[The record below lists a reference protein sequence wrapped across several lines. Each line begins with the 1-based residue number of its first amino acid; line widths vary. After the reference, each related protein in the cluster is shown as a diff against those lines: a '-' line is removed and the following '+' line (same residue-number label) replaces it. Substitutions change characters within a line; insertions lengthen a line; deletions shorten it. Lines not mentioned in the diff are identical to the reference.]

1 MTAETRLQDG
11 VTQTVNYAYDL
22 AGNLTQI
29 VYPSGR
35 IVDYSLD
42 ALGRPL
48 SVTYKADAAATAQ
61 TVASNITYLPFGP
74 VSSLTLGNGVDV
86 TYTYDLDYRLT
97 RIQAQAPGGGAML
110 QDLTLAFDGS
120 GNITG
125 ITDAVDAARTQSLS
139 YDLLNRL
146 TQAIGPWGTDDYT
159 YDPVGNRLSRTLN
172 ADLTSYTYA
181 TDSNRLLEV
190 VTASL
195 TREMFYDANGSL
207 TMDRRG
213 SKKNDPATDYAYNAA
228 GRMESVD
235 HHTGGTAAYTYDAFG
250 RKRSIVEAGST
261 TRLFYGPAG
270 TLLEESDATGTPG
283 RGYLRVAGRP
293 LAAVTAAG
301 DLQWVLADQ
310 VGQPQKLL
318 DASATLLWDRV
329 AHPFGDTYAQVTG
342 KETDE
347 PQRFPGQRFE
357 QLTGLHYNYFRDY
370 DPSLG
375 RYIQSDPIGLRG
387 GPNIYTYANNNPV
400 RYIDPEGTLINFP
413 TTALCYF
420 FGLFCDPEP
429 QTDGCKDT
437 GWRPGQN
444 DEDATPVPPR
454 PMMNE
459 ADDSDDAGSDPPE
472 KKKASTSEPGDEIR
486 TPTTHP
492 DDFTKL
498 KGGQGWRNK
507 KTGEIWQKSNTNHSQ
522 SEGGEW
528 KVGLGKDVA
537 PTPSKKVTVSD
548 GGTVIKKDDN

>member
-1 MTAETRLQDG
+1 
-11 VTQTVNYAYDL
+11 
-22 AGNLTQI
+22 
-29 VYPSGR
+29 
-35 IVDYSLD
+35 
-42 ALGRPL
+42 
-48 SVTYKADAAATAQ
+48 
-61 TVASNITYLPFGP
+61 
-74 VSSLTLGNGVDV
+74 
-86 TYTYDLDYRLT
+86 
-97 RIQAQAPGGGAML
+97 ML

-125 ITDAVDAARTQSLS
+125 IADAVDAARTQTLS

-146 TQAIGPWGTDDYT
+146 TQAIGPWGDDSYT

-190 VTASL
+190 ATATL

-235 HHTGGTAAYTYDAFG
+235 HHAGGTAAYTYDAFG
-250 RKRSIVEAGST
+250 RKRTIVEAGST

-270 TLLEESDATGTPG
+270 TLLEESDTTGTPG

-301 DLQWVLADQ
+301 DLQWVLSDQ

-329 AHPFGDTYAQVTG
+329 AHPFGETYAQVTG
-342 KETDE
+342 SETDE

-375 RYIQSDPIGLRG
+375 RYIQSDPVGLNG
-387 GPNIYTYANNNPV
+387 GLNPYAYAYNNPL
-400 RYIDPEGTLINFP
+400 RYTDPYG
-413 TTALCYF
+413 AVA
-420 FGLFCDPEP
+420 
-429 QTDGCKDT
+429 DT
-437 GWRPGQN
+437 
-444 DEDATPVPPR
+444 EMILPPFR
-454 PMMNE
+454 
-459 ADDSDDAGSDPPE
+459 
-472 KKKASTSEPGDEIR
+472 R
-486 TPTTHP
+486 TPKRFVFGP
-492 DDFTKL
+492 
-498 KGGQGWRNK
+498 
-507 KTGEIWQKSNTNHSQ
+507 
-522 SEGGEW
+522 
-528 KVGLGKDVA
+528 
-537 PTPSKKVTVSD
+537 
-548 GGTVIKKDDN
+548 